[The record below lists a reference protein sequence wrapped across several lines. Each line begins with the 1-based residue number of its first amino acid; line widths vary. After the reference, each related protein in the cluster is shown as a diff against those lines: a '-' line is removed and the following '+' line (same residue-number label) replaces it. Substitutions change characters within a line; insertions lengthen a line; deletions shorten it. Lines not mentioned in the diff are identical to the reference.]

1 MKTIFNLIL
10 MLGLTVSTV
19 WAQDD
24 GGVPPPMPAAPIL
37 SAQQLDQLLGPIA
50 LYPDPLIAVMLPAAT
65 QPSQIVMADR
75 YVQNGGDPNAI
86 EQQPWDPNVQ
96 GLAHYPAVLQWMDD
110 NLNWTTQLGQAFQN
124 QQQDV
129 MDSIQRLRLMAY
141 NLGNLQSTP
150 QQQVVNDNGYIEII
164 PVSPSNVYV
173 PDYQPDQVYYQPP
186 SGPPYIVFSVGYVIG
201 PWLCCDFDWHNRRVV
216 YWTHNHP
223 RPNNWWHYT
232 PQQRNYYVSK
242 HTTVWN
248 PGNHTSP
255 GFQGDRGWNNQNFG
269 NPYPGNQNNR
279 TWTAPIVNRPA
290 PAPTLGGHPQPT
302 LSGHPQP
309 VFGGYNNTP
318 NQYQTGNGYNQ
329 GNWNG
334 NGQNVNH
341 PAPAPNQWNQQ
352 NNPQNQD
359 NQQNNQRS
367 ANNAFIGIQSA
378 QDTRDYSQRG
388 QESTQ
393 TGGHSASPSGG
404 GNNGGTSR
412 GSGGGN
418 SGGGGGGSH
427 ASGGGSSSGGGN
439 NNRH

>member
-1 MKTIFNLIL
+1 MKTLFNLIL
-10 MLGLTVSTV
+10 ILGLATSAV

-24 GGVPPPMPAAPIL
+24 AVPPPMPAAPIL

-50 LYPDPLIAVMLPAAT
+50 LYPDPLIAVILPAAT
-65 QPSQIVMADR
+65 QPTQIVMADR

-96 GLAHYPAVLQWMDD
+96 GLAHYPAVLSWMDD
-110 NLNWTTQLGQAFQN
+110 NLNWTTQVGQAFQN

-173 PDYQPDQVYYQPP
+173 PEYQPDQVYYQAP
-186 SGPPYIVFSVGYVIG
+186 SGPPYIIFSVGYVIG
-201 PWLCCDFDWHNRRVV
+201 PWLCCDFDWHGRRIV

-223 RPNNWWHYT
+223 RPGNWWHYT

-248 PGNHTSP
+248 PGNHVTP
-255 GFQGDRGWNNQNFG
+255 GFQGDRGWNNNQNFG

-279 TWTAPIVNRPA
+279 TWAAPIVNRPA

-309 VFGGYNNTP
+309 VFGGYNNNAP
-318 NQYQTGNGYNQ
+318 NQYQTGNGFNQ
-329 GNWNG
+329 GNRNG
-334 NGQNVNH
+334 NVQDVNH
-341 PAPAPNQWNQQ
+341 PTPAPNQWNQQ
-352 NNPQNQD
+352 NNHN
-359 NQQNNQRS
+359 S

-388 QESTQ
+388 EQSTQ
-393 TGGHSASPSGG
+393 SGGHSAPPAEG
-404 GNNGGTSR
+404 GNNGGASHGSGGGGNSGGGNAGGGAR
-412 GSGGGN
+412 SSGGGN
-418 SGGGGGGSH
+418 SGGGGGG
-427 ASGGGSSSGGGN
+427 G